1 MKNFEFL
8 KREVGWVMPNSGTAR
23 FFSNEIARLE
33 GDIAKLRQLLAVDNV
48 GHEVEVVERVMGSEA
63 GRWMLTYNAM
73 LGEIP
78 IDLLLRDGPGERAA
92 VVAALER
99 AYHGVAY

>member
-1 MKNFEFL
+1 MKTFEFL
-8 KREVGWVMPNSGTAR
+8 NWERGWVMPDSAAAR

-33 GDIAKLRQLLAVDNV
+33 GDIVKLKLLQAVDNV
-48 GHEVEVVERVMGSEA
+48 GHEIEVVERVMGSEA
-63 GRWMLTYNAM
+63 GRWLLAYNVM